1 MLTYL
6 SKKQVLDSKQNAA
19 LEKACKKVNLN
30 KDDVDLL
37 IFDKML
43 FSYIFVLAV
52 SNKKL
57 YLYDSEHKKTVHEF
71 DIKDFENISVQKKV
85 DLNLYLKGNRF
96 FNLTSVVGVKP
107 KVMNQVRELNS
118 EINRLK

>member
-1 MLTYL
+1 MFKMFNKNAKLENKEEKL
-6 SKKQVLDSKQNAA
+6 VLQ
-19 LEKACKKVNLN
+19 ACNKVKLN
-30 KDDVDLL
+30 KSDVDF
-37 IFDKML
+37 ICFDKML

-57 YLYDSEHKKTVHEF
+57 YLYDSEHKKSVHEF